1 MTVQE
6 LEAKVATLEQ
16 QIADV
21 NDLEAVRQ
29 LQYDYLNSL
38 ALTRWD
44 RLLGC
49 FAPDARMELTDAW
62 HEDMICLNG
71 LREIKERFV
80 ETISQAHHGT
90 DAPYVV
96 HPIVKKEGEI
106 IKGNFML
113 YWLWSYQRTGQML
126 FWQQLIYDNDYVKVN
141 GEWKIQVLRLF
152 GRLGPPTGMEPPFLG
167 T

>member
-1 MTVQE
+1 MTLSE
-6 LEAKVATLEQ
+6 LEAKLALLEQ
-16 QIADV
+16 QLTDV

-29 LQYDYLNSL
+29 LTYRYVNSI
-38 ALTRWD
+38 ALTQWD
-44 RLLGC
+44 DLMSC
-49 FAPDARMELTDAW
+49 FAPDARMELSDAF
-62 HEDMICLNG
+62 HDDKIILNST
-71 LREIKERFV
+71 EIKERFV
-80 ETISQAHHGT
+80 NLISKEHHGT

-96 HPIVKKEGEI
+96 HPTVRKEGDV

-126 FWQQLIYDNDYVKVN
+126 FWQQLIYDNDYIKVN

-152 GRLGPPTGMEPPFLG
+152 GRLGPPTGMEPPFPG